1 MKTSKVMAF
10 VGCVCLL
17 IIAVGCTPSTDT
29 PVVHRNGEPDVLG
42 VSGEDVQ
49 MNEAIAMA
57 QRTLDGFALALENPQ
72 PNQYGFSVKVRLEDG
87 AHIEHI
93 WLSDPVVGN
102 ESVSGTIG
110 NEPLD
115 ITGFEFGQ
123 SVEVPR
129 GSVSD
134 WMYVEDEVLKGG
146 VTIRLLRDRMPPEE
160 KAAFDASVPFL
171 LE

>member
-1 MKTSKVMAF
+1 
-10 VGCVCLL
+10 
-17 IIAVGCTPSTDT
+17 
-29 PVVHRNGEPDVLG
+29 
-42 VSGEDVQ
+42 
-49 MNEAIAMA
+49 MA

-87 AHIEHI
+87 AHSEHI